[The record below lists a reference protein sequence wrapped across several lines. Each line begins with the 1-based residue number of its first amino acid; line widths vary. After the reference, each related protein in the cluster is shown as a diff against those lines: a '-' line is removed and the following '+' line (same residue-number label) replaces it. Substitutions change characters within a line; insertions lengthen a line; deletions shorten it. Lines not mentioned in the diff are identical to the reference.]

1 MAPSPIHKGED
12 ETRNDTESTRQDAE
26 YSIESQSRVFPRT
39 SREIQRSRPHAPS
52 AIGGLLRRRGMK
64 TALRVGLLALIV
76 VFVGRSL
83 AGSWGDIMHH
93 PWHINWPLL
102 VAGFLLLVAQE
113 LSFGA
118 IWRAIVG
125 RMGFALPW
133 ATALRIYLTAE
144 FVRYI
149 PGNVWHVLTRVTLAE
164 RAGVPKA
171 YGFASMTVEL
181 ATKLATAALTFALSL
196 FAWTNLGHLGLGLN
210 HLAPIGLAILGVPL
224 LLVGLHPRLLEFGL
238 NRALKLLKRD
248 PIALSLAYR
257 DIGQIVLTWLGS
269 WLLGGLGFWLAVQ
282 AVAPLHASVAV
293 ALVCVGIY
301 ALGWDI
307 GFLSFITP
315 SGLFFREGAVA
326 LLLSLA
332 GLVPDV
338 ALGTVIAL
346 LAARLLPTLAEIL
359 CVGGAYLLGR
369 ESATVSPTHPIAS
382 HAARVHRPALT
393 AAAHGRVRPR
403 RWLAEA

>member
-1 MAPSPIHKGED
+1 MKA
-12 ETRNDTESTRQDAE
+12 
-26 YSIESQSRVFPRT
+26 
-39 SREIQRSRPHAPS
+39 
-52 AIGGLLRRRGMK
+52 LLRRRGVK
-64 TALRVGLLALIV
+64 TALRVMVLALIV
-76 VFVGRSL
+76 FFVGRSL
-83 AGSWGDIMHH
+83 AGSWGDIARH

-102 VAGFLLLVAQE
+102 VLGFLLLVAQE
-113 LSFGA
+113 LSFGG
-118 IWRAIVG
+118 IWRAIVQ

-133 ATALRIYLTAE
+133 MEALRIYLTAE

-149 PGNVWHVLTRVTLAE
+149 PGNVWHVLTRVNMAE
-164 RAGVPKA
+164 RAGVPRA

-181 ATKLATAALTFALSL
+181 ATKIATAALAFAFSL

-210 HLAPIGLAILGVPL
+210 HLAPLGLALVGVPL

-248 PIALSLAYR
+248 PIALHLTYR
-257 DIGQIVLTWLGS
+257 DIGQIALTWLGS
-269 WLLGGLGFWLAVQ
+269 WLLGGLGFGLAVQ
-282 AVAPLHASVAV
+282 AVAPLHVSLAE

-315 SGLFFREGAVA
+315 SGLFFREGAIA

-359 CVGGAYLLGR
+359 CVGAAYLLGR
-369 ESATVSPTHPIAS
+369 DAATVSPMHPIVSRSAPVRTMAS
-382 HAARVHRPALT
+382 VVAAP
-393 AAAHGRVRPR
+393 GRVRPR
-403 RWLAEA
+403 RWLVEAR